1 MSRKDDLRMLFNFMI
16 ELLKEED
23 ETVQTEIKKENIED
37 EKQLLTENV
46 KKDESVEK
54 ILKVMQRVEDIDK
67 FKKSGI
73 KIVPEIERDLDD
85 DYNRDINIIET
96 YKTEKNVKN
105 LNFINDV
112 LHDAKNIMNEIET
125 KLPITPSV
133 PPHEL
138 THIEQNKNSEYSVN
152 QSKLGDV
159 KNMAKIYTSHPEDK

>member
-1 MSRKDDLRMLFNFMI
+1 MSRKDDLKLLFNFMI
-16 ELLKEED
+16 ELLKEE

-67 FKKSGI
+67 FKKAGI
-73 KIVPEIERDLDD
+73 KIVPENERDLLD
-85 DYNRDINIIET
+85 DYNRDINIIKT
-96 YKTEKNVKN
+96 YKTEKKVK
-105 LNFINDV
+105 FINDV

-133 PPHEL
+133 PPDEL
-138 THIEQNKNSEYSVN
+138 NRIEENKNSEYSIN
-152 QSKLGDV
+152 QSKLGHT
-159 KNMAKIYTSHPEDK
+159 KNMVKIYTPHPEDK

>member
-1 MSRKDDLRMLFNFMI
+1 MARKDDLKLLFNFMI
-16 ELLKEED
+16 EMLKEE

-37 EKQLLTENV
+37 GKQLLTENV

-67 FKKSGI
+67 FKKAGI
-73 KIVPEIERDLDD
+73 KIVPENERDLLD
-85 DYNRDINIIET
+85 DYNRDINIVET
-96 YKTEKNVKN
+96 YKTEKKVKN

-133 PPHEL
+133 PPDEL
-138 THIEQNKNSEYSVN
+138 NRIEENKNSEYSIK
-152 QSKLGDV
+152 QSKLGDT

>member
-1 MSRKDDLRMLFNFMI
+1 MARKDDLKLLFNFMI
-16 ELLKEED
+16 EMLKEE

-37 EKQLLTENV
+37 GKQLLTENV

-67 FKKSGI
+67 FKKAGI
-73 KIVPEIERDLDD
+73 KIVPENERDLLD

-96 YKTEKNVKN
+96 YKTEKKVKN

-133 PPHEL
+133 PPDEL
-138 THIEQNKNSEYSVN
+138 NRIEENKNSEYSIK
-152 QSKLGDV
+152 QSKLGDT

>member
-1 MSRKDDLRMLFNFMI
+1 MSRKNDLKLLFNFMI
-16 ELLKEED
+16 EMLKEE

-67 FKKSGI
+67 FKKAGI
-73 KIVPEIERDLDD
+73 KIVPENERDLLD
-85 DYNRDINIIET
+85 DYNRDINIIKT
-96 YKTEKNVKN
+96 YKTEKKVK
-105 LNFINDV
+105 FINDV

-133 PPHEL
+133 PPDEL
-138 THIEQNKNSEYSVN
+138 NRIEENKNSEYSIN
-152 QSKLGDV
+152 QSKLGDI

>member
-1 MSRKDDLRMLFNFMI
+1 MARKDDLKLLFNFMI
-16 ELLKEED
+16 EMLKEE

-37 EKQLLTENV
+37 GKQLLTENV

-67 FKKSGI
+67 FKKAGI
-73 KIVPEIERDLDD
+73 KIVPENERDLLD
-85 DYNRDINIIET
+85 DYNRDINIVET
-96 YKTEKNVKN
+96 YKTEKKVKN

-133 PPHEL
+133 PPDEL
-138 THIEQNKNSEYSVN
+138 NRIEENKNSEYSIK
-152 QSKLGDV
+152 QSKLGDTKKYG
-159 KNMAKIYTSHPEDK
+159 KNIHITP